1 MAEDIVIPAHR
12 AQPRPWHR
20 AAAGLSALLL
30 GIGFSR
36 FGFAPLIPALIQA
49 HWFGTADAAY
59 LGAAN
64 LMGYLIGAA
73 AAHRLAQL
81 LPPVALIK
89 ISMLAAAACFF
100 ACGFPLGFAW
110 YFPWRLLAGI
120 TGGLLMVLAPSAI
133 LAETPVAKRGRVAG
147 VIFTGVGAGIAL
159 SGTLVPWLVQWGL
172 PATWFVL
179 GLAGLALTALAW
191 GGWPRAAVMSAA
203 QKSKH
208 AAPPRLT
215 LALILLIAAY
225 TSCGLGFVPHT
236 VFWVDYIARFLGR
249 GLASGGFYW
258 VLFGFGGAIGPML
271 GGLLA
276 ERLGFARGFAL
287 GLPALA
293 VCVGLPVLSSQPVFL
308 AISSF
313 GTGGMGMGMVVLG
326 SGCAGELVPI
336 EQQRQVWGWM
346 TATYAVTYAGG
357 GYALSFLFART
368 GSYDLLFAVGSAA
381 MLLGGLLAL
390 PGALRPQ
397 ARPRGATPPGIPPAK

>member
-1 MAEDIVIPAHR
+1 MVEDIVIPVHG

-36 FGFAPLIPALIQA
+36 FGFAPMIPALIQA
-49 HWFGTADAAY
+49 HWFGAAAAAY

-133 LAETPVAKRGRVAG
+133 LAETPEARRGRVAG

-172 PATWFVL
+172 PTTWFAL
-179 GLAGLALTALAW
+179 GFFGLLLTALAW
-191 GGWPRAAVMSAA
+191 GGWPQQATMSAA
-203 QKSKH
+203 RSRRH
-208 AAPPRLT
+208 ASRPRLT
-215 LALILLIAAY
+215 LALLLLIAAY
-225 TSCGLGFVPHT
+225 ACNGLGFVPHT
-236 VFWVDYIARFLGR
+236 VFWVDYIARGLGR

-258 VLFGFGGAIGPML
+258 VLMGFGAVIGPL
-271 GGLLA
+271 LCGLAA
-276 ERLGFARGFAL
+276 ERLGFARSFAL
-287 GLPALA
+287 SLPALA
-293 VCVGLPVLSSQPVFL
+293 LCVGLPVLATQPVFL
-308 AISSF
+308 AISSL
-313 GTGGMGMGMVVLG
+313 GIGGIGIGMVVLG

-368 GSYDLLFAVGSAA
+368 GSYDLLFIVGAAA
-381 MLLGGLLAL
+381 MLLGALLAL
-390 PGALRPQ
+390 PGALKPP
-397 ARPRGATPPGIPPAK
+397 ARPHGATPPGIPPAR

>member
-20 AAAGLSALLL
+20 ATAGLSALLL

-49 HWFGTADAAY
+49 HWFGAADAAY

-100 ACGFPLGFAW
+100 ACAFPLGFAW

-120 TGGLLMVLAPSAI
+120 VGGLLMVLAPSAI
-133 LAETPVAKRGRVAG
+133 LAETPEARRGRVAG

-159 SGTLVPWLVQWGL
+159 SGTLVPWLVQFGL
-172 PATWFVL
+172 PATWFAL
-179 GLAGLALTALAW
+179 GFFGLALTALSW
-191 GGWPRAAVMSAA
+191 GGWPHQATMPAAR
-203 QKSKH
+203 KSL
-208 AAPPRLT
+208 APRPRFT
-215 LALILLIAAY
+215 LPLLLLIAAY
-225 TSCGLGFVPHT
+225 TCCGLGFVPHT
-236 VFWVDYIARFLGR
+236 VFWVDYIARFLGW

-258 VLFGFGGAIGPML
+258 VLMGFGAAAGPL
-271 GGLLA
+271 LCGLLA
-276 ERLGFARGFAL
+276 ERLGFARSFAL
-287 GLPALA
+287 GLPGLA
-293 VCVGLPVLSSQPVFL
+293 VCVGLPLLFSQPVFL
-308 AISSF
+308 AISSL
-313 GTGGMGMGMVVLG
+313 GVGGIGLGMVVLG

-368 GSYDLLFAVGSAA
+368 GSYELLFAIGSGA

-390 PGALRPQ
+390 PGALRPR
-397 ARPRGATPPGIPPAK
+397 ALRRGAAPPGIPPAR

>member
-1 MAEDIVIPAHR
+1 MAEEMFVPAR
-12 AQPRPWHR
+12 LAQPRPWHQ

-30 GIGFSR
+30 GIGLSR
-36 FGFAPLIPALIQA
+36 FGFAPLIPALIEA
-49 HWFGTADAAY
+49 HWFAAPDAAY

-64 LMGYLIGAA
+64 LMGYLLGAA
-73 AAHRLAQL
+73 ASHRLAYSF
-81 LPPVALIK
+81 PPVMLIK
-89 ISMLAAAACFF
+89 LAMLAAAACFF

-120 TGGLLMVLAPSAI
+120 AGGLLMVLAPSAI
-133 LAETPVAKRGRVAG
+133 LAETHVAKRGRVAG
-147 VIFTGVGAGIAL
+147 VIFTGVGAGVAL

-172 PATWFVL
+172 PATWFAL

-191 GGWPRAAVMSAA
+191 GGWPRAAAVSAA

-208 AAPPRLT
+208 AVRPRLT
-215 LALILLIAAY
+215 LALLLLIAAY
-225 TSCGLGFVPHT
+225 TTCGLGFVPHT

-258 VLFGFGGAIGPML
+258 VLFGFGGAAGPML

-276 ERLGFARGFAL
+276 ERLGFARGM
-287 GLPALA
+287 ALA
-293 VCVGLPVLSSQPVFL
+293 MPVLALCIGLPVLSPHPVFL
-308 AISSF
+308 AISSL
-313 GTGGMGMGMVVLG
+313 GTGGMGMGMVVLA

-346 TATYAVTYAGG
+346 TAAYAVTYAGG
-357 GYALSFLFART
+357 GYALSYLFART
-368 GSYDLLFAVGSAA
+368 GSYDLLFAVGASA

-390 PGALRPQ
+390 PNALK
-397 ARPRGATPPGIPPAK
+397 AKATRS